1 MLRVLIADDV
11 PEIAELIAR
20 MVGHLG
26 HQPIMLDEPAAVVEL
41 RALDALIVETAG
53 PHRLAVARTLR
64 EREPELP
71 MVIASIE
78 PASKETRALDP
89 VAHLEKPFRIS
100 DLEVALELARR
111 PVPELPAR

>member
-26 HQPIMLDEPAAVVEL
+26 HQPIMLDEPAAAVDL
-41 RALDALIVETAG
+41 RSLDMAIVEPAG

-71 MVIASIE
+71 MVFASIE
-78 PASKETRALDP
+78 PPTKDTRALGP
-89 VAHLEKPFRIS
+89 VAHLEKPFRIA
-100 DLEVALELARR
+100 DLEHALEQARR
-111 PVPELPAR
+111 AVLETR